1 MALIQYMARIQFA
14 HAARSELLA
23 ELDGLGVARPF
34 VMTDSGVARAGVL
47 ALALEALPPGRA
59 AATFDAVPANPTEA
73 CVLAALAAY
82 RAAGCDG
89 IIAVGGGSVIDAAK
103 AVALLA
109 THPGE
114 LADYRAGGGRR
125 IGPAIAPVVS
135 IPTTAG
141 TGSEVGRGMGITLEP
156 RGNTGTVKAV
166 FISPH
171 LIPRVAICD
180 PDLTASL
187 PAALAAG
194 TGIDALSH
202 CVEAF
207 LSPAINPPADA
218 VALDGIA
225 RLARHLPDAVTSRND
240 EARWNTMMGAIEGA
254 MAMWKGLGAAHALS
268 MPLDALDLHHGTVVG
283 VLLPHALRFV
293 APAVPA
299 ERLNRLAAA
308 LGDARADPADTMAGL
323 VARIGLPPS
332 LAAMHVPMD
341 SLPGFAAEA
350 AQTPFDATSA
360 RPAGADGYLALAHS
374 AF

>member
-14 HAARSELLA
+14 HGARA
-23 ELDGLGVARPF
+23 ELPAELEDLGVSRPF
-34 VMTDSGVARAGVL
+34 ILTDAGLMKAGVV
-47 ALALEALPPGRA
+47 AQALEALPPGRV
-59 AATFDAVPANPTEA
+59 AATFDAVPPNPTEA
-73 CVLAALAAY
+73 CVVAALDAY
-82 RAAGCDG
+82 RRAGCDG

-109 THPGE
+109 THPGP
-114 LADYRAGGGRR
+114 LGDYRVGSGRR
-125 IGPAIAPVVS
+125 IGPAMAPMVS
-135 IPTTAG
+135 VPTTAG
-141 TGSEVGRGMGITLEP
+141 TGSEIGRGMGITLEE
-156 RGNTGTVKAV
+156 GGVKAV

-187 PAALAAG
+187 PSRLAAG

-218 VALDGIA
+218 VALDGVA
-225 RLARHLPDAVTSRND
+225 RLARHLRDAVEGGGA

-268 MPLDALDLHHGTVVG
+268 MPLDALNLHHGTVVG
-283 VLLPHALRFV
+283 VLLPHAVRFV
-293 APAVPA
+293 SANVPA
-299 ERLNRLAAA
+299 ERLARLSAA
-308 LGDARADPADTMAGL
+308 LGASDDDPAETIGRL
-323 VARIGLPPS
+323 VRDIGLPPG
-332 LAAMHVPMD
+332 LQAMDVPPD
-341 SLPGFAAEA
+341 HLTGYAEEA
-350 AQTPFDATSA
+350 AGTPFNATSA
-360 RPAGADGYLALAHS
+360 RPAAAAGYLALAYA